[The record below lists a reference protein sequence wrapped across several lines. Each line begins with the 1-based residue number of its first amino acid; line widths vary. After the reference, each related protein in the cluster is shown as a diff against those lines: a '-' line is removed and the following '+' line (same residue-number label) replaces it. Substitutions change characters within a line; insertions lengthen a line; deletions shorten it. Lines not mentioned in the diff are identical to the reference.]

1 MRRDPEVCGVQ
12 SRSQPS
18 RVAPLLI
25 AAALCIGAD
34 PNPSPNNAAEILEG
48 HPPKVARRLHA
59 KNRALL
65 PGTQDGGL
73 YIGALVLF
81 DQPLE
86 RTLHLLSQSER
97 QSEYLPELKRV
108 DRIRLDGAAAID
120 QHHVR
125 ILFIRI
131 DYRLRTESD
140 LEAARIWWNLDASHD
155 NDLNVLEGYW
165 ELYEFDAS
173 RTLGVF
179 GTRVVFGPAL
189 PAFLQNAAT
198 RRNVP
203 RVVERMRLW
212 VNSNGSY
219 RP

>member
-1 MRRDPEVCGVQ
+1 VHRLPKGCRA
-12 SRSQPS
+12 
-18 RVAPLLI
+18 APLLI
-25 AAALCIGAD
+25 AALLCIGAD
-34 PNPSPNNAAEILEG
+34 PTPSSSTAAAILEAY
-48 HPPKVARRLHA
+48 PPKVIQQLYG

-65 PGTQDGGL
+65 PGSQDGGL

-86 RTLHLLSQSER
+86 RTLRLLSQSER

-108 DRIRLDGAAAID
+108 ESIRREGAAVID
-120 QHHVR
+120 EHHVR
-125 ILFIRI
+125 ILFVPI
-131 DYRLRTESD
+131 DYRLRTETD
-140 LEAARIWWNLDASHD
+140 FEAARIWWHLDPTHD
-155 NDLNVLEGYW
+155 NDLRVLDGYW
-165 ELYEFDAS
+165 ELYEFDES

-179 GTRVVFGPAL
+179 GTRVVLSPAL
-189 PAFLQNAAT
+189 PTFLQKAAT
-198 RRNVP
+198 RGNVP